1 MKLRADD
8 YPANIRK
15 LQLFNFK
22 RDKVQAYE
30 RTQAAINQGLVM
42 FPKSLNARNEM
53 EIEEVDSDG
62 TTSIKYE
69 KVSFD
74 EMNSLI

>member
-53 EIEEVDSDG
+53 EIEEVASDG
-62 TTSIKYE
+62 TTLIRYE

>member
-53 EIEEVDSDG
+53 EIEEVASDG

>member
-1 MKLRADD
+1 MSNEELGGFDISQFLLNDWVGSDGKRHLGLIDEEDPYMKLRADD

-30 RTQAAINQGLVM
+30 RT
-42 FPKSLNARNEM
+42 
-53 EIEEVDSDG
+53 
-62 TTSIKYE
+62 
-69 KVSFD
+69 
-74 EMNSLI
+74 

>member
-53 EIEEVDSDG
+53 EI
-62 TTSIKYE
+62 
-69 KVSFD
+69 
-74 EMNSLI
+74 